1 MLKINRLRIEIETEN
16 GQYGVDESFDSG
28 LNFLASEDNTCG
40 KSSILE
46 AIYYCL
52 GFEEIIGGKGEKVL
66 TSVYKTF
73 IEDGE
78 KKLHVLEAKMY
89 LEISN
94 GIEIISLFRSAKME
108 NRDTKLISVF
118 FSKLKDINNKD
129 TLVEDMYVHMQN
141 AAVNDKGFHH
151 FLEKFLHLD
160 LPTVPSTDGNQRK
173 LYLQLL
179 FSCMF
184 IEQKHGWGD
193 LFSGMPYLGIKDS
206 KKRVIEFVLNLD
218 TLVNEKNKEYLKS
231 EEYKIKSEWELHV
244 RELFNAVNRE
254 TCSIIGVPLK
264 PCIIN
269 AINMTGVHVLKDDK
283 DVEEYLEN
291 QKEEYKKLEVINPK
305 VIDNF
310 DKLQHELEE
319 IETDIEKYK
328 EDINVLRK
336 QVLHEKASIQVLN
349 SNLEVVENDLKNN
362 KDAARLRDLGSKVGC
377 SVSENI
383 CPICQ
388 QKISDTLLPT
398 IEGMEIMSIDENIR
412 HLEAQK
418 IMLNYA
424 RESHIKSRDEM
435 DRKIQMLM
443 GKVFS
448 LQRLAKAVRS
458 DLYSVDDSVS
468 ETIVYKKIDVQSKIE
483 KIETLLS
490 FVEGKKSKL
499 LDLSKDWKKYL
510 EDKEKV
516 PTQKF
521 TQLDLEKLSL
531 LREHFVANLKTY
543 GYKSVANMDEISIS
557 KETYLPV
564 IEEFDMKFDSS
575 ASDNIRGIWAYTV
588 ALMQVSME
596 KGGNHPNVLIFDEP
610 NQHSIVPEN
619 MSSFFESILN
629 LGNAC
634 QTIVGITIKDSDT
647 KATLEEIEDKSY
659 KLIMVQ
665 NKALQKM
672 D

>member
-1 MLKINRLRIEIETEN
+1 M
-16 GQYGVDESFDSG
+16 
-28 LNFLASEDNTCG
+28 
-40 KSSILE
+40 
-46 AIYYCL
+46 
-52 GFEEIIGGKGEKVL
+52 
-66 TSVYKTF
+66 
-73 IEDGE
+73 
-78 KKLHVLEAKMY
+78 
-89 LEISN
+89 
-94 GIEIISLFRSAKME
+94 
-108 NRDTKLISVF
+108 
-118 FSKLKDINNKD
+118 
-129 TLVEDMYVHMQN
+129 
-141 AAVNDKGFHH
+141 
-151 FLEKFLHLD
+151 
-160 LPTVPSTDGNQRK
+160 
-173 LYLQLL
+173 
-179 FSCMF
+179 
-184 IEQKHGWGD
+184 
-193 LFSGMPYLGIKDS
+193 
-206 KKRVIEFVLNLD
+206 
-218 TLVNEKNKEYLKS
+218 
-231 EEYKIKSEWELHV
+231 
-244 RELFNAVNRE
+244 
-254 TCSIIGVPLK
+254 
-264 PCIIN
+264 
-269 AINMTGVHVLKDDK
+269 
-283 DVEEYLEN
+283 EN
-291 QKEEYKKLEVINPK
+291 QKEEYKKLEVIKPK

-328 EDINVLRK
+328 EDINALRK
-336 QVLHEKASIQVLN
+336 QVLHEKTSIQVLN

-377 SVSENI
+377 SVSKNI

-388 QKISDTLLPT
+388 QEIPDTLLPT

-435 DRKIQMLM
+435 DRQIQMLM

-468 ETIVYKKIDVQSKIE
+468 ETIIYKKIDVQSKIE
-483 KIETLLS
+483 RIETLLS
-490 FVEGKKSKL
+490 FVEEKKSKL
-499 LDLSKDWKKYL
+499 LELSKDWKKYL

-531 LREHFVANLKTY
+531 LREHFVANLKNY

>member
-1 MLKINRLRIEIETEN
+1 M
-16 GQYGVDESFDSG
+16 
-28 LNFLASEDNTCG
+28 
-40 KSSILE
+40 
-46 AIYYCL
+46 
-52 GFEEIIGGKGEKVL
+52 
-66 TSVYKTF
+66 
-73 IEDGE
+73 
-78 KKLHVLEAKMY
+78 
-89 LEISN
+89 
-94 GIEIISLFRSAKME
+94 
-108 NRDTKLISVF
+108 
-118 FSKLKDINNKD
+118 
-129 TLVEDMYVHMQN
+129 
-141 AAVNDKGFHH
+141 
-151 FLEKFLHLD
+151 
-160 LPTVPSTDGNQRK
+160 
-173 LYLQLL
+173 
-179 FSCMF
+179 
-184 IEQKHGWGD
+184 
-193 LFSGMPYLGIKDS
+193 
-206 KKRVIEFVLNLD
+206 
-218 TLVNEKNKEYLKS
+218 
-231 EEYKIKSEWELHV
+231 
-244 RELFNAVNRE
+244 
-254 TCSIIGVPLK
+254 
-264 PCIIN
+264 
-269 AINMTGVHVLKDDK
+269 
-283 DVEEYLEN
+283 
-291 QKEEYKKLEVINPK
+291 
-305 VIDNF
+305 
-310 DKLQHELEE
+310 
-319 IETDIEKYK
+319 
-328 EDINVLRK
+328 
-336 QVLHEKASIQVLN
+336 
-349 SNLEVVENDLKNN
+349 
-362 KDAARLRDLGSKVGC
+362 
-377 SVSENI
+377 
-383 CPICQ
+383 
-388 QKISDTLLPT
+388 PT

-483 KIETLLS
+483 KMETLLS
-490 FVEGKKSKL
+490 FVEEKKSKL

>member
-1 MLKINRLRIEIETEN
+1 
-16 GQYGVDESFDSG
+16 
-28 LNFLASEDNTCG
+28 
-40 KSSILE
+40 
-46 AIYYCL
+46 
-52 GFEEIIGGKGEKVL
+52 
-66 TSVYKTF
+66 
-73 IEDGE
+73 
-78 KKLHVLEAKMY
+78 
-89 LEISN
+89 
-94 GIEIISLFRSAKME
+94 
-108 NRDTKLISVF
+108 
-118 FSKLKDINNKD
+118 
-129 TLVEDMYVHMQN
+129 
-141 AAVNDKGFHH
+141 
-151 FLEKFLHLD
+151 
-160 LPTVPSTDGNQRK
+160 
-173 LYLQLL
+173 
-179 FSCMF
+179 
-184 IEQKHGWGD
+184 
-193 LFSGMPYLGIKDS
+193 
-206 KKRVIEFVLNLD
+206 
-218 TLVNEKNKEYLKS
+218 
-231 EEYKIKSEWELHV
+231 
-244 RELFNAVNRE
+244 
-254 TCSIIGVPLK
+254 
-264 PCIIN
+264 
-269 AINMTGVHVLKDDK
+269 
-283 DVEEYLEN
+283 
-291 QKEEYKKLEVINPK
+291 
-305 VIDNF
+305 
-310 DKLQHELEE
+310 
-319 IETDIEKYK
+319 
-328 EDINVLRK
+328 
-336 QVLHEKASIQVLN
+336 
-349 SNLEVVENDLKNN
+349 
-362 KDAARLRDLGSKVGC
+362 
-377 SVSENI
+377 
-383 CPICQ
+383 
-388 QKISDTLLPT
+388 
-398 IEGMEIMSIDENIR
+398 MSIDENIR

-483 KIETLLS
+483 KMETLLS
-490 FVEGKKSKL
+490 FVEEKKSKL

-672 D
+672 N

>member
-1 MLKINRLRIEIETEN
+1 MLKINRLLIEIETEN
-16 GQYGVDESFDSG
+16 GKYGVDESFDSG

-78 KKLHVLEAKMY
+78 KKLHVLEAKIY

-94 GIEIISLFRSAKME
+94 GKEIVSLFRSAKME
-108 NRDTKLISVF
+108 NRNTKLISVF
-118 FSKLKDINNKD
+118 FSKLEDINNKD

-141 AAVNDKGFHH
+141 ATVNDKGFHH

-218 TLVNEKNKEYLKS
+218 TLINEKNKERLKS
-231 EEYKIKSEWELHV
+231 EEQKIKSDWELHV
-244 RELFNAVNRE
+244 RELYSAVNRE

-264 PCIIN
+264 PCIIDS
-269 AINMTGVHVLKDDK
+269 INITGVHVLKDNEDAK
-283 DVEEYLEN
+283 EYLKN
-291 QKEEYKKLEVINPK
+291 QKEEYKKLEVIRPK

-310 DKLQHELEE
+310 DKLQNELQE
-319 IETDIEKYK
+319 IETDIEKYE
-328 EDINVLRK
+328 EDIDVLRK
-336 QVLHEKASIQVLN
+336 RILQEKTSIQVLS

-362 KDAARLRDLGSKVGC
+362 KDAARLRELGSKIGC

-388 QKISDTLLPT
+388 QEVPDTLLPT
-398 IEGMEIMSIDENIR
+398 IEGMEVMSIDENIR

-435 DRKIQMLM
+435 HRQIKRLM
-443 GKVFS
+443 EKVFS

-468 ETIVYKKIDVQSKIE
+468 EAVIYKKIDVLSKIE
-483 KIETLLS
+483 KMETLLS
-490 FVEGKKSKL
+490 FVEEKKNKL
-499 LDLSKDWKKYL
+499 LELSKGWKKYL
-510 EDKEKV
+510 EDKEKF

-521 TQLDLEKLSL
+521 TQLDLEKLEL

-543 GYKSVANMDEISIS
+543 GYKSVVNMDEISIS

-564 IEEFDMKFDSS
+564 IKEFDMKFDSS

-619 MSSFFESILN
+619 MSSFFKSILD
-629 LGNAC
+629 LGKEC
-634 QTIVGITIKDSDT
+634 QTIVGITVKDSDT
-647 KATLEEIEDKSY
+647 KTIFDEIEDKSC
-659 KLIMVQ
+659 KLIKVQ
-665 NKALQKM
+665 NKAFQKM
-672 D
+672 N